1 MLRSISEFFSP
12 THAAPSSSP
21 LDISKVTDRLY
32 VMGLPWRRMTEATAQ
47 RNNIDEIAAHLRA
60 QFGNHA
66 LLFDLTS
73 RGPHGVDYSKFNHQV
88 LHFEP
93 DFSDRG
99 HEDVPAIRQAF
110 SFCYAAK
117 FWTEL
122 HPRNVVVLFCKD
134 GRRRSGFFAACW
146 LAYSGVAAD
155 TMEGYQIFTAA
166 RLRGNIQGTDA
177 RSAAARAMRMRA
189 LPDERRKLRLLR
201 SWAYLLVSTNTL
213 LNQIAARPVTH
224 ELVKIIARFSG
235 AMEQPG
241 APPPV
246 VEVLVDGNPVFYSD
260 EVYVRGDVCIRILT
274 EQRTPAEEEREAR
287 ALEAPSGLSPVT
299 PSLSRPRIAA
309 RFAFHSS
316 MLPALPDVVTHPF
329 TADRVDL
336 HHVELSGHPDKFSLH
351 LILGPAPLEYN
362 GAGLPE
368 ELGTAGPKAD
378 AARRLAASEAAGG
391 SGRTPT
397 PAASS
402 ADASGS
408 APLVRPP
415 APVESSSPT
424 LASLVNVRDFQAT
437 RLGMMV
443 VCFSHAVVP
452 QESLM
457 AAIVNRHRFD
467 GDTVAA
473 ALQLTN
479 NSEEAALGLLKDGL
493 LASLARA
500 PQFTEEECLGTAY
513 GAAASM
519 SSRGASPPRSAALR
533 HRPKAG
539 AEPSLS
545 GSQPGADAATPG
557 GAGAPEAGPDAAGG
571 VPLGQDPAYAP
582 FFKMLK
588 VGVPRPAVEI
598 KVREAGLDPAA
609 LDADQSKPFGK
620 PTAAGAGGAPAAG
633 PDAAGGVPLGQDP
646 AYAPFFKMLK
656 VGVPRPAVEIKVRE
670 AGLDPAALD
679 ADQSKPFGK
688 PTAAGAGGA
697 GAPAAGPDAAGGVP
711 LGQDPAYAPFF
722 KMLKVGVPRPAVE
735 IKVREAGLDP
745 AALDADQSKPFGKPT
760 AAGAGGAPAAG
771 PDAAGGVPLGQDPAY
786 APFFKMLKVGVP
798 RPAVEIKVREAGLD
812 PAALDADQSKPF
824 GKPTAADAEPAD
836 PEAVPIKEHPE
847 YGPFVKMLRL
857 RVPRPAIENKM
868 RVQGLDSAVLDLDPE
883 EILPKRFRK
892 SSKPAAAAAS
902 SHAKAK
908 SSVIRKRLHWDELP
922 EDRLAKTSFWD
933 QVASEAR
940 EAGQSGVD
948 IDSSDYEALFTKK
961 KGAPSKPKPAAG
973 AAAAGATKVRL
984 VEFKRATNVGI
995 GLARI
1000 SMGTASVRACLR
1012 DLTCYAPDGKS
1023 QLSTADLHS
1032 LVDLVPTNEEVRTV
1046 MAFKGPRSQLGEAE
1060 AFFAA
1065 MADVKKPKARAM
1077 ALHYQRQR
1085 HGSFDGVK
1093 VIAFGL

>member
-1 MLRSISEFFSP
+1 
-12 THAAPSSSP
+12 
-21 LDISKVTDRLY
+21 
-32 VMGLPWRRMTEATAQ
+32 
-47 RNNIDEIAAHLRA
+47 
-60 QFGNHA
+60 
-66 LLFDLTS
+66 
-73 RGPHGVDYSKFNHQV
+73 
-88 LHFEP
+88 
-93 DFSDRG
+93 
-99 HEDVPAIRQAF
+99 
-110 SFCYAAK
+110 
-117 FWTEL
+117 
-122 HPRNVVVLFCKD
+122 RNVVVLFCKD
-134 GRRRSGFFAACW
+134 VRRRSGFFAACW

-177 RSAAARAMRMRA
+177 RSAAARAMRLRA

-260 EVYVRGDVCIRILT
+260 EVCASHSLDRAYEGDPGDDDGALDEAWKPQLHWVDGSLIVDVRRYVRGDVCIRILT

-533 HRPKAG
+533 R
-539 AEPSLS
+539 EDRESL
-545 GSQPGADAATPG
+545 
-557 GAGAPEAGPDAAGG
+557 
-571 VPLGQDPAYAP
+571 
-582 FFKMLK
+582 
-588 VGVPRPAVEI
+588 
-598 KVREAGLDPAA
+598 PAA
-609 LDADQSKPFGK
+609 
-620 PTAAGAGGAPAAG
+620 
-633 PDAAGGVPLGQDP
+633 
-646 AYAPFFKMLK
+646 
-656 VGVPRPAVEIKVRE
+656 
-670 AGLDPAALD
+670 
-679 ADQSKPFGK
+679 
-688 PTAAGAGGA
+688 
-697 GAPAAGPDAAGGVP
+697 
-711 LGQDPAYAPFF
+711 
-722 KMLKVGVPRPAVE
+722 
-735 IKVREAGLDP
+735 
-745 AALDADQSKPFGKPT
+745 
-760 AAGAGGAPAAG
+760 
-771 PDAAGGVPLGQDPAY
+771 
-786 APFFKMLKVGVP
+786 
-798 RPAVEIKVREAGLD
+798 
-812 PAALDADQSKPF
+812 
-824 GKPTAADAEPAD
+824 
-836 PEAVPIKEHPE
+836 
-847 YGPFVKMLRL
+847 
-857 RVPRPAIENKM
+857 
-868 RVQGLDSAVLDLDPE
+868 
-883 EILPKRFRK
+883 
-892 SSKPAAAAAS
+892 
-902 SHAKAK
+902 
-908 SSVIRKRLHWDELP
+908 
-922 EDRLAKTSFWD
+922 
-933 QVASEAR
+933 
-940 EAGQSGVD
+940 
-948 IDSSDYEALFTKK
+948 
-961 KGAPSKPKPAAG
+961 
-973 AAAAGATKVRL
+973 
-984 VEFKRATNVGI
+984 
-995 GLARI
+995 
-1000 SMGTASVRACLR
+1000 
-1012 DLTCYAPDGKS
+1012 
-1023 QLSTADLHS
+1023 
-1032 LVDLVPTNEEVRTV
+1032 
-1046 MAFKGPRSQLGEAE
+1046 
-1060 AFFAA
+1060 
-1065 MADVKKPKARAM
+1065 
-1077 ALHYQRQR
+1077 
-1085 HGSFDGVK
+1085 
-1093 VIAFGL
+1093 